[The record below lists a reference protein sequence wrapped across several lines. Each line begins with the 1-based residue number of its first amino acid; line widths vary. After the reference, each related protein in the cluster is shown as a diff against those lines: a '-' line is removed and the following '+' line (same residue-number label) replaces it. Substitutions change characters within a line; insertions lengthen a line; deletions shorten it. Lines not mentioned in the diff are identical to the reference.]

1 MITTFRS
8 RHFLGILMRM
18 FLIISEERTAK
29 LLAAALESIEDGSFA
44 ALLKDLGFIEPVP
57 LS

>member
-1 MITTFRS
+1 
-8 RHFLGILMRM
+8 MRM